1 MAFIVLKEI
10 MAKVTYIIEHGENIV
25 EENGIG
31 TVMEI
36 AQQNQV
42 PGIEGACGG
51 CCSCATCHVRVHP
64 DWIEKTGRA
73 TESEQDLLDLESK
86 ACDRSRLCCQIEM
99 TEELDGLV
107 VEVAPF

>member
-1 MAFIVLKEI
+1 
-10 MAKVTYIIEHGENIV
+10 MAKITYIIEHGENIV

-51 CCSCATCHVRVHP
+51 CCSCATCHVHI
-64 DWIEKTGRA
+64 DDAWMEKVGPA
-73 TESEQDLLDLESK
+73 GEAESGMLELEDEV
-86 ACDRSRLCCQIEM
+86 CENSRLACQVPL
-99 TEELDGLV
+99 TPELDGLIVRV
-107 VEVAPF
+107 VES